1 MIGRVLR
8 VVVPVALI
16 VVVGAGLWMAFTGSR
31 ALAAVDDLQA
41 AADDVQ
47 VAIDDTDVPA
57 LRSAAADAQD
67 AALRAND
74 ALDGPVWGLVAAIPY
89 VGDTPEVARVTASAL
104 ATAADGLTPLLE
116 VSDVLDP
123 ASLYSDGRIA
133 VDELRAAAEPL
144 ALASADLDAAAAE
157 IATAPTAADG
167 AWVPASLDAQ
177 RADAADQLTEAA
189 EALDTAAAAAD
200 VLPALLGADGP
211 RRWFV
216 GLQTPAEARGTGGL
230 PGNFVVL
237 RAERRPAEPGPN
249 RQQHRLRSSACSCRT
264 SATSSWPATARTPAC
279 SPTATSRP
287 TSPTRLSCGGP
298 STPTPCDGNANVVAP
313 GRRGFG
319 DHRGNRPDH
328 PADGRCSTD
337 ERWSPSSCPTSTT
350 PTRTARSAR
359 SSRRPSRRRCST
371 GSHPVTSLR
380 IGWLPQSVRS

>member
-189 EALDTAAAAAD
+189 
-200 VLPALLGADGP
+200 DGP
-211 RRWFV
+211 RHGRGRRRRAACAAGRGRSASLV
-216 GLQTPAEARGTGGL
+216 RRAADAGRGTGH
-230 PGNFVVL
+230 
-237 RAERRPAEPGPN
+237 RWAA
-249 RQQHRLRSSACSCRT
+249 RQL
-264 SATSSWPATARTPAC
+264 
-279 SPTATSRP
+279 
-287 TSPTRLSCGGP
+287 
-298 STPTPCDGNANVVAP
+298 
-313 GRRGFG
+313 
-319 DHRGNRPDH
+319 
-328 PADGRCSTD
+328 
-337 ERWSPSSCPTSTT
+337 
-350 PTRTARSAR
+350 
-359 SSRRPSRRRCST
+359 RRPSRRT
-371 GSHPVTSLR
+371 TAG
-380 IGWLPQSVRS
+380 